1 MAENKGFGTPGY
13 LNPNCWLVSNSKTQ
27 AFQRCRYCRLRWRN
41 CLSFQFLIVTLIAL
55 AALGVLALFQVPPFT
70 GIFLTEVQTK
80 SQRLRTNSNRRS
92 PSSNK
97 KFPKNKKYLKIR
109 EMEFLFLTSQEKLS
123 K

>member
-70 GIFLTEVQTK
+70 T
-80 SQRLRTNSNRRS
+80 RTTQIMGGALIILATIYGYFFNRGADQIAKTS
-92 PSSNK
+92 
-97 KFPKNKKYLKIR
+97 YQLEQKIS
-109 EMEFLFLTSQEKLS
+109 ELQQKISEEQ
-123 K
+123 